1 MSNAKSL
8 ETLVKKG
15 LIDDNKNQTSDHVK
29 GTAVY
34 LSMPLIAVGGADL
47 FMKVGDY
54 TNSHNVPVCVP
65 AIPFVILYL
74 ATLMGILPSLAC
86 YYFTPPSERAE
97 FSKHH
102 FWVPERLVNYMNRKT
117 AEKCAKTA

>member
-54 TNSHNVPVCVP
+54 TNSHNVPFCIPVIPIALLYAVTMMCV
-65 AIPFVILYL
+65 
-74 ATLMGILPSLAC
+74 LPSLAR
-86 YYFTPPSERAE
+86 YYLTPPSERVNE
-97 FSKHH
+97 HY
-102 FWVPERLVNYMNRKT
+102 FWIPQKLVNYMNQKT
-117 AEKCAKTA
+117 VEKCAKTA